1 MKINKRIL
9 FSVVLV
15 LIISLTFGCSNNGS
29 SVPKE
34 NIEEFLNKKSELYEE
49 QKALVDSFYEQ
60 YKEVKLDEILKDIK
74 KLLTEKEYER
84 LISKRYIID
93 EDLIKENYDK
103 SEIKDIEYEKVSENE
118 EKVIYAVKYT
128 EKLYSK
134 KELKLE
140 KIHENEFTLEKID
153 NNWLISYI
161 K

>member
-1 MKINKRIL
+1 MEINKRIL

-15 LIISLTFGCSNNGS
+15 LIISLTFGYSNNGS

-60 YKEVKLDEILKDIK
+60 YKEVKVDEILKDIK

-128 EKLYSK
+128 EKLYCK

-161 K
+161 

>member
-1 MKINKRIL
+1 MEINKRIL

-15 LIISLTFGCSNNGS
+15 LIISLTFGYSNNGS

-49 QKALVDSFYEQ
+49 QKALGDSFYEQ

-128 EKLYSK
+128 EKLYCK

>member
-1 MKINKRIL
+1 MKTNKRIL

-15 LIISLTFGCSNNGS
+15 LIISLTFGCSNNSS
-29 SVPKE
+29 SVPKK

-49 QKALVDSFYEQ
+49 QKSLVDSFYEQ

-74 KLLTEKEYER
+74 KLL
-84 LISKRYIID
+84 
-93 EDLIKENYDK
+93 
-103 SEIKDIEYEKVSENE
+103 
-118 EKVIYAVKYT
+118 VKYT